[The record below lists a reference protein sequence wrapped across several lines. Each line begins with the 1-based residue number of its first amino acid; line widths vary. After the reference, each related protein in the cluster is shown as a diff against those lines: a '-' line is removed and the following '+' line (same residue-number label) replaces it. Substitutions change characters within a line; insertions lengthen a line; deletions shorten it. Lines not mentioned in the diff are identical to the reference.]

1 MCTTPM
7 IVHYFFFAVIIVP
20 VEISLGYGK
29 VCYLGRVHFLVWL
42 KNTSIPKFLMLEF
55 NCHRNFFKSYET
67 YANRKYCIQV
77 TNDFSSKNVR
87 AVTKVFFWG
96 GGSKLRWN
104 IDIIGKCNCD
114 IGFSIWFKIHS
125 LNYMM
130 LYRGWTRKLVIFTFN
145 KQMIIYSVQ
154 SLLVIWFRAVSPDTH
169 MCINFVTS
177 PARYWVLW

>member
-87 AVTKVFFWG
+87 AVTKVFFLG

-130 LYRGWTRKLVIFTFN
+130 L
-145 KQMIIYSVQ
+145 
-154 SLLVIWFRAVSPDTH
+154 
-169 MCINFVTS
+169 
-177 PARYWVLW
+177 